1 MRQVLGDHYSGRS
14 YGNSVKQRR
23 TLRRILRNFYGYTEY
38 GVVHGFYVYF
48 CIRNQNETQMKTR
61 ILYVGTLVDLAL
73 IFEPDEEQESEEVFQ
88 SMLNNNNK

>member
-1 MRQVLGDHYSGRS
+1 MGDHYSGRS

-23 TLRRILRNFYGYTEY
+23 VLRRILRNFYGLTEY
-38 GVVHGFYVYF
+38 GGVHGFYAYF
-48 CIRNQNETQMKTR
+48 CIRNQNETQMKKR

-73 IFEPDEEQESEEVFQ
+73 IFEPDEEPESEEVFQ